1 MLRTV
6 PRPAS
11 MAARLVVSPAPSRHR
26 EPECASAEKEPRP
39 KQRSLKEFGV
49 ICQSAPSS
57 AEGLTAPIVEKRKY
71 GVRGTCGTFAGKRPP
86 KDEDKLKQFLQHR
99 DEHNQKMQK
108 TPKGRQATD
117 AQQHYRDFV
126 KAMLPHEMDG
136 NGKERLKSVA
146 AKWKKQAMPERLA
159 QENKSVL

>member
-1 MLRTV
+1 
-6 PRPAS
+6 
-11 MAARLVVSPAPSRHR
+11 MAARLVVSPAPSRRR
-26 EPECASAEKEPRP
+26 EPECASAEKEPQP

-57 AEGLTAPIVEKRKY
+57 VKAPEKRKY
-71 GVRGTCGTFAGKRPP
+71 GVRGTYGTFAGKRPP

-99 DEHNQKMQK
+99 DEHQQKMQK
-108 TPKGRQATD
+108 TQRQATG

-136 NGKERLKSVA
+136 SAKDRLVRVA
-146 AKWKKQAMPERLA
+146 AK
-159 QENKSVL
+159 

>member
-1 MLRTV
+1 
-6 PRPAS
+6 
-11 MAARLVVSPAPSRHR
+11 MAARLVVDSPAPSRRR

-86 KDEDKLKQFLQHR
+86 KDEDKLKQVLQHR
-99 DEHNQKMQK
+99 DEHKQKMQN
-108 TPKGRQATD
+108 TLTGPKRQTTD